1 MILSRYSSI
10 FELDEFK
17 GQKVIYN
24 LLNHSIG
31 LIRTASLN
39 ELERGNSTSKSIP
52 KDDRKT
58 LSEMDVLV
66 ENEED
71 DSEKALYYTRKI
83 PFTSRAGYLTL
94 LTCLDCNL
102 NCFYCS
108 QKGIIDGK
116 AMDAATAE
124 SVGAWISQW
133 IRSNQLQHLTL
144 SVIGGEP
151 LLHLEP
157 LNEILPRIRETG
169 ITCRMMLISNGVLLD
184 EAMVLSLVAKGFDR
198 VQVTL
203 DGDEETHDQ
212 VKRYQGNGTFH
223 RILKAVDLCT
233 EHGLEVDIRIN
244 YPKSKKEQ
252 ALNTIRALNSL
263 KNRSMIQVYFAEL
276 QSNNFFCTNELATV
290 VPDLYEYAFHAG
302 FSIPG
307 PFGALLCQAESDY
320 GFTIGPNGKVYKC
333 YNSVGRYGEQLGS
346 IKDGQLKVENHA
358 MLNNHP
364 VYECL
369 QCKYFPV
376 CRGGCKFLRRARYL
390 APATKLCAYENYKV
404 AEKKI
409 LPLYVQSLLRKT
421 LR

>member
-39 ELERGNSTSKSIP
+39 ELERGSSKSIP
-52 KDDRKT
+52 KDDYKVLRD
-58 LSEMDVLV
+58 MDILV

-102 NCFYCS
+102 NCYYCS

-116 AMDAATAE
+116 VMDLTTAK
-124 SVGAWISQW
+124 SVGHW
-133 IRSNQLQHLTL
+133 IRNWIQTNQLQHLTL

-157 LNEILPRIRETG
+157 LDEILPIIKETG
-169 ITCRMMLISNGVLLD
+169 ITCRFMLISNGVLLD
-184 EAMVLSLVAKGFDR
+184 EKMVESLVAKGFNR

-203 DGDEETHDQ
+203 DGDEEAHDK
-212 VKRYQGNGTFH
+212 VKRYQGKGTFQ
-223 RILKAVDLCT
+223 RILQAINLCT
-233 EHGLEVDIRIN
+233 EHGLEVDVRIN
-244 YPKSKKEQ
+244 YPKSNKEQ
-252 ALNTIRALNSL
+252 ARNTIRAISTL
-263 KNRSMIQVYFAEL
+263 KNRAQIQVYFAVL
-276 QSNNFFCTNELATV
+276 QSDNFFCTNELATV
-290 VPDLYEYAFHAG
+290 DPELYEYAFYAG

-320 GFTIGPNGKVYKC
+320 GFTIDPSGKVFKC
-333 YNSVGRYGEQLGS
+333 YNSVGRYGEQLGD
-346 IKDGQLKVENHA
+346 IKEGLLSVENHA
-358 MLNNHP
+358 LLNNHP

-369 QCKYFPV
+369 NCKYFPI

-390 APATKLCAYENYKV
+390 APATKLCALENYKV

-409 LPLYVQSLLRKT
+409 LPYYVQSLLRKA
-421 LR
+421 LK

>member
-39 ELERGNSTSKSIP
+39 ELERGSSKSIP
-52 KDDRKT
+52 KDDSKT
-58 LSEMDVLV
+58 LRDMDVLV

-102 NCFYCS
+102 NCYYCS

-116 AMDAATAE
+116 VMDTTTAK
-124 SVGAWISQW
+124 SVGHWIQNW
-133 IRSNQLQHLTL
+133 IQTNQLQHLTL

-157 LNEILPRIRETG
+157 LDEILPMIKETG
-169 ITCRMMLISNGVLLD
+169 ITCRFMMISNGVLLD
-184 EAMVLSLVAKGFDR
+184 EKMVESLVSKGFER

-203 DGDEETHDQ
+203 DGDEEAHDK
-212 VKRYQGNGTFH
+212 VKRYQGKGTFQ
-223 RILKAVDLCT
+223 RILQAINLCT

-244 YPKSKKEQ
+244 YPRSNKEQ
-252 ALNTIRALNSL
+252 ARNTIRAIATL
-263 KNRSMIQVYFAEL
+263 KNRAQIQVYFAVL

-290 VPDLYEYAFHAG
+290 DPELYEYAFYTG

-320 GFTIGPNGKVYKC
+320 GFTIDPDGKVFKC
-333 YNSVGRYGEQLGS
+333 YNSVGRYGEQLGA
-346 IKDGQLKVENHA
+346 IKEGLLSVENHA
-358 MLNNHP
+358 LLNNHP

-369 QCKYFPV
+369 KCKYFPI
-376 CRGGCKFLRRARYL
+376 CRGGCKFLRRARHL
-390 APATKLCAYENYKV
+390 APATKLCALENYKV

-409 LPLYVQSLLRKT
+409 LPFYVQSLLRKA
-421 LR
+421 LK

>member
-39 ELERGNSTSKSIP
+39 ELERGSSKSVP
-52 KDDRKT
+52 KDDYKT
-58 LSEMDVLV
+58 LRDMDVLV

-83 PFTSRAGYLTL
+83 PFTSHAGYLTL

-102 NCFYCS
+102 NCYYCS

-116 AMDAATAE
+116 VMDPATAK
-124 SVGAWISQW
+124 SVGHWIQTW
-133 IRSNQLQHLTL
+133 IQTNQLQHLTL

-157 LNEILPRIRETG
+157 LDEILPMIKETG
-169 ITCRMMLISNGVLLD
+169 IICRFMLISNGVLLD
-184 EAMVLSLVAKGFDR
+184 EKMVESLVAKGFER

-203 DGDEETHDQ
+203 DGDEEAHDK
-212 VKRYQGNGTFH
+212 VKRYQGKGTFQ
-223 RILKAVDLCT
+223 RILQAINLCT
-233 EHGLEVDIRIN
+233 EHGLDVDIRIN
-244 YPKSKKEQ
+244 YPKSNKEQ
-252 ALNTIRALNSL
+252 ARNTIRAIATL
-263 KNRSMIQVYFAEL
+263 KNRAQIQVYFAVL
-276 QSNNFFCTNELATV
+276 QSDNFFCTNELATV
-290 VPDLYEYAFHAG
+290 DPELYEYAFYAG

-320 GFTIGPNGKVYKC
+320 GFTIDPNGKVFKC
-333 YNSVGRYGEQLGS
+333 YNSVGRYGEQLGD
-346 IKDGQLKVENHA
+346 IKEGLLSVENHA
-358 MLNNHP
+358 LLNNHP

-369 QCKYFPV
+369 NCKYFPI

-390 APATKLCAYENYKV
+390 APATKLCALENYKV

-409 LPLYVQSLLRKT
+409 LPFYVQSLLRKA
-421 LR
+421 LK